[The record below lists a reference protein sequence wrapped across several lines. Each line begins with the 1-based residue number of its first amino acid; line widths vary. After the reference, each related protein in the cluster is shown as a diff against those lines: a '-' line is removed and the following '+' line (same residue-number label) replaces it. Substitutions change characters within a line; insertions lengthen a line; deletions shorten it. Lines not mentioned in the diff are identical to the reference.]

1 MYFDD
6 NFELLKLVSEKN
18 NINKLLNKIDILIKK
33 QKLLRNNINT
43 NMLVDSL
50 VIDMEE

>member
-6 NFELLKLVSEKN
+6 NFELLKLVSDKNTIDKILHKIGIFIKKQNLLKN
-18 NINKLLNKIDILIKK
+18 NINV
-33 QKLLRNNINT
+33 